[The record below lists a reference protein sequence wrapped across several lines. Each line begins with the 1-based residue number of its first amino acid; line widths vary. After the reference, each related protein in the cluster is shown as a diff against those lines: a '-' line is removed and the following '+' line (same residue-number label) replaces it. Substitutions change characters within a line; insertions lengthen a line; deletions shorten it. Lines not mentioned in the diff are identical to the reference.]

1 MYHFFLSFFCNYKE
15 PCTQKEESCL
25 HHEPFFPELF
35 FFIRKSER
43 PLSAFNEKQPFPKK
57 GLLMLP
63 AQRFRDAV
71 LAVIYRLFFF
81 VSSAKTHA
89 KYDSCASHAEHEIF
103 CCFSHSI
110 TCICGR
116 CFICRI
122 AGSII
127 FVRSISRIGTIILS
141 RIVSTRYLFRFKLRF
156 LLRFLLRFFGFL
168 LSAYCAYTIFIFM
181 TRSCYR
187 VSVINFVTNRTDI
200 YRIKSKQSL

>member
-43 PLSAFNEKQPFPKK
+43 PLSVFNEKQPFPKK
-57 GLLMLP
+57 GLLALTV
-63 AQRFRDAV
+63 QRFTKADHIDLSV
-71 LAVIYRLFFF
+71 VFFA
-81 VSSAKTHA
+81 SSAKTHA

-116 CFICRI
+116 CYICRI
-122 AGSII
+122 TGNII
-127 FVRSISRIGTIILS
+127 FVHSISRIGTIILS
-141 RIVSTRYLFRFKLRF
+141 RIVSARYLFRFKLRF
-156 LLRFLLRFFGFL
+156 LFRFFGFL